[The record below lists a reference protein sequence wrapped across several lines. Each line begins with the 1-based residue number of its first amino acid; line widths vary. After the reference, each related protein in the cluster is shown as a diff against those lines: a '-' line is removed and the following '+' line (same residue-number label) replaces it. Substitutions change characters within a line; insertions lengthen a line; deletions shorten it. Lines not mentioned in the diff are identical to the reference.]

1 VDLERELGETG
12 SWMHLGLYLGLPKHK
27 LNEIHAD
34 YGLQGL
40 GRCKL
45 EMLESVLNSRG
56 DTLSWDTVV
65 EAVSRTGNNRVAKK
79 IAEKHGTVLL

>member
-1 VDLERELGETG
+1 VDLDCELRETG
-12 SWMHLGLYLGLPKHK
+12 SWMHLGLYLGLPKYK

-34 YGLQGL
+34 YGTEGL

-56 DTLSWDTVV
+56 DTLSWDAVV
-65 EAVSRTGNNRVAKK
+65 EAVSKTGNNRVAKK
-79 IAEKHGTVLL
+79 IAEKHGT